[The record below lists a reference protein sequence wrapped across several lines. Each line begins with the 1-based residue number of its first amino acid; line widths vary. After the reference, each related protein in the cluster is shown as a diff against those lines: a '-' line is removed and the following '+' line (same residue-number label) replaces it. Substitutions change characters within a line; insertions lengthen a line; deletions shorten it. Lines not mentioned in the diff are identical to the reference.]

1 MTSGAVTAD
10 GPACVLAD
18 GSQMPMSGLGV
29 WQVPQRARVREHRT
43 LGARPGVSPYRH
55 SPGSRQPGERG
66 ARSEER
72 RVGKECEDLCRSRWS
87 PYH

>member
-29 WQVPQRARVREHRT
+29 WQVPQRARVRERRT
-43 LGARPGVSPYRH
+43 LGARPGY
-55 SPGSRQPGERG
+55 
-66 ARSEER
+66 
-72 RVGKECEDLCRSRWS
+72 WT
-87 PYH
+87 

>member
-29 WQVPQRARVREHRT
+29 WQVPKRAGVRERRT
-43 LGARPGVSPYRH
+43 LGARPGY
-55 SPGSRQPGERG
+55 
-66 ARSEER
+66 
-72 RVGKECEDLCRSRWS
+72 WT
-87 PYH
+87 

>member
-10 GPACVLAD
+10 GPAYVLAD
-18 GSQMPMSGLGV
+18 GRQMPMSGLGV

-66 ARSEER
+66 ANGAGRHLA
-72 RVGKECEDLCRSRWS
+72 GKLPDPPHAVRALLW
-87 PYH
+87 